1 MSGEVARQNWRL
13 ATIWCAIL
21 SASMAVH
28 TYVALIDASRHGRAL
43 PLWQAAVFE
52 GSSHLVILALVPA
65 VYWLDRRW
73 PATGGSRNLFIR
85 LLAVV
90 PFSAAHIVGM
100 VALRLL
106 IFAIVS
112 GPRHPYVF
120 TAAEVPYEFAKDVF
134 TYGIVSTGIVALS
147 HFFGRREPPAT
158 APAPQ
163 VAAELP
169 ERFTVRKRGKE
180 IVVELSEID
189 WIEAAG
195 NYAVLHVGGETYEI
209 RSSLT
214 KLETELDA
222 RRFVRVHKS
231 YVVNIGRV
239 ADVTPWISGDWRI
252 RMQDGAEV
260 NLSRRYRQRFESLA
274 PVKS

>member
-1 MSGEVARQNWRL
+1 MSSGAASRSWRL
-13 ATIWCAIL
+13 AAIWVAIL
-21 SASMAVH
+21 SASCVVH
-28 TYVALIDASRHGRAL
+28 TYVAVIDASKHDKAV
-43 PLWQAAVFE
+43 PPWQIAVYE
-52 GSSHLVILALVPA
+52 GSSHLVILALLPA
-65 VYWLDRRW
+65 IYWLHRQW
-73 PATGGSRNLFIR
+73 PVGGGARNLVIR
-85 LLAVV
+85 VLAVV
-90 PFSAAHIVGM
+90 PFSAAHTLGM

-106 IFAIVS
+106 VFTTMAAP
-112 GPRHPYVF
+112 GYPYVF
-120 TAAEVPYEFAKDVF
+120 TAADIPYEFAKDVF
-134 TYGIVSTGIVALS
+134 TYAMLSVGIVALAYL
-147 HFFGRREPPAT
+147 FDRRESPPAAT
-158 APAPQ
+158 TPP
-163 VAAELP
+163 VAAGVP

-180 IVVELSEID
+180 IVVEMSEID

-195 NYAVLHVGGETYEI
+195 NYAVLHIGGETYEI

-214 KLETELDA
+214 KLEAELDA

-260 NLSRRYRQRFESLA
+260 NLSRRYRQRFEALA

>member
-1 MSGEVARQNWRL
+1 MSSDMTARGWRL
-13 ATIWCAIL
+13 PAIWLAIM
-21 SASMAVH
+21 SASCAVH
-28 TYVALIDASRHGRAL
+28 TYVAMIDAGRHGKAV
-43 PLWQAAVFE
+43 PLWQLLVYE
-52 GSSHLVILALVPA
+52 GSSHLIILALLPA
-65 VYWLDRRW
+65 LYWLERRW
-73 PATGGSRNLFIR
+73 PLVDLPRNLVIR

-90 PFSAAHIVGM
+90 PFSAAHIAGM

-106 IFAIVS
+106 VFAMVS
-112 GPRHPYVF
+112 GPRYPYVF
-120 TAAEVPYEFAKDVF
+120 RAADLPYEFAKDVF
-134 TYGIVSTGIVALS
+134 TYGMLSGGIIALAYLLG
-147 HFFGRREPPAT
+147 HR
-158 APAPQ
+158 APAAVPAPP
-163 VAAELP
+163 VAAEVP

-180 IVVELSEID
+180 IVVEMSEID

-195 NYAVLHVGGETYEI
+195 NYAVLHIGGETYEI

-214 KLETELDA
+214 KLEAELDA
-222 RRFVRVHKS
+222 KRFVRVHKS